1 MTVKKIN
8 YILVLPMLIFI
19 SCFNSAA
26 ATDINCNILQYKL
39 DRLYFPIGT
48 EENVYPSNRFT
59 VYAAGD
65 SIYNGIIESSQLG
78 ISYSRI
84 THYFFD
90 TIAIDSCWVLIES
103 ADIDSTSDIA
113 IGLPDDIPVGPII
126 GNPPSYSFGD
136 ISIIS
141 MQFTLSMTAQN
152 GNHII
157 LKHYDSEIDMAL
169 DFESGRID
177 GFFSHSNIITNKT
190 EARIISNY
198 TPYFAAIIPNISR
211 DINDG
216 GLMTRSLYY
225 RFDKT
230 RLSLY
235 FDGDNI
241 RAYSCFYPLDEFCTA
256 QSEYDWKKAEDLLL
270 QLDKFPKEI
279 NIYIGD
285 GRLEKLGRY
294 YADVL
299 NRDRIKTTL
308 THDKDN
314 ADIYLMF
321 IPTLAGQIDSSL
333 YYIYNILAG
342 DTIPDGKSNSTVEIM
357 ADCLEL
363 SRQTTSKEARE
374 YYIKRVLQSLKDE
387 IGAYP
392 LFQPIILFTADKHLR
407 GFGFDPDGYFNLL
420 ALTRIRL
427 AGSASENK

>member
-1 MTVKKIN
+1 
-8 YILVLPMLIFI
+8 MLIFI

-392 LFQPIILFTADKHLR
+392 LFQPIIFFTADKHLR